1 MEVLALGILFW
12 AAAATLDKPVVVTGH
27 AWAPFISPMG
37 EPFRSRSNTDDAL
50 TRWFQQADKNGDG
63 AVDAVEMQA
72 DAERFFALLDIDHSG
87 EIDPVELN
95 QYELEVAPEIQTA
108 MKTMRGPG
116 AKKGKKGEGIDD
128 MLGLTGALQ
137 GAARY
142 GLLNIPEPVAAAD
155 ADFDR
160 GVSLSE
166 FKLAAARRFE
176 LLDTG
181 HTGKLTLQSLQ
192 TIREAQLTAKRRP
205 DDNDGRVGN
214 GLPTAN

>member
-1 MEVLALGILFW
+1 MLTLGVLAW
-12 AAAATLDKPVVVTGH
+12 AASAAAEKPVIVTGH
-27 AWAPFISPMG
+27 PWAPFISPMG
-37 EPFRSRSNTDDAL
+37 EPFRSRSDSDDAL
-50 TRWFQQADKNGDG
+50 TRWFRQADKNADG
-63 AVDAVEMQA
+63 LIDAAELQA
-72 DAERFFALLDIDHSG
+72 DADRFFALLDTDHNG

-116 AKKGKKGEGIDD
+116 GDKKKNREKLDD

-142 GLLNIPEPVAAAD
+142 GLLNLPEPVAAAD
-155 ADFDR
+155 TDFNR
-160 GVSLSE
+160 GISTSE

-181 HTGKLTLQSLQ
+181 HTGKLTLQGLQ

-205 DDNDGRVGN
+205 EDNDARVGN
-214 GLPTAN
+214 GLPIAN

>member
-1 MEVLALGILFW
+1 MLALGILAW
-12 AAAATLDKPVVVTGH
+12 AAAAAEKPVYVTGH
-27 AWAPFISPMG
+27 PWAPFISPMG

-50 TRWFQQADKNGDG
+50 TRWFRQADKNGDS
-63 AVDAVEMQA
+63 VIDAAEMQA
-72 DAERFFALLDIDHSG
+72 DADRFFALLDTDHNG

-116 AKKGKKGEGIDD
+116 GDKKKNREKLDD
-128 MLGLTGALQ
+128 ILGLTGALQ

-155 ADFDR
+155 TDFNR
-160 GVSLSE
+160 GVSLAE
-166 FKLAAARRFE
+166 FRLAAARRFE
-176 LLDTG
+176 ILDTG
-181 HTGKLTLQSLQ
+181 HSGKLTLQGLQ

-205 DDNDGRVGN
+205 EDNDARVGN

>member
-1 MEVLALGILFW
+1 MTLAIGILAW
-12 AAAATLDKPVVVTGH
+12 AAVAATDKPVVVTGH
-27 AWAPFISPMG
+27 PWAPFISPMG
-37 EPFRSRSNTDDAL
+37 EPFRSRADTDDAL

-63 AVDAVEMQA
+63 AIDAAEMQA
-72 DAERFFALLDIDHSG
+72 DAQRFFVSLDADHNG

-95 QYELEVAPEIQTA
+95 QYELEAAPEIQTA

-116 AKKGKKGEGIDD
+116 VKKEKKREGLDD

-155 ADFDR
+155 ADFNR
-160 GVSLSE
+160 GVTLAE
-166 FKLAAARRFE
+166 FKFAAARRFD

-181 HTGKLTLQSLQ
+181 HTGRLTLPGLQ

-205 DDNDGRVGN
+205 NDNDGRVGN

>member
-1 MEVLALGILFW
+1 MIALSILAW
-12 AAAATLDKPVVVTGH
+12 AATAAAENPVIVTGH
-27 AWAPFISPMG
+27 PWAPFISPMG
-37 EPFRSRSNTDDAL
+37 EPFRARTSQEDAL
-50 TRWFQQADKNGDG
+50 ARWFRQADRNGDG
-63 AVDAVEMQA
+63 AIDQSEMQA
-72 DAERFFALLDIDHSG
+72 DADRFFVLLDTDHNG

-116 AKKGKKGEGIDD
+116 AKKERKREGIDD

-155 ADFDR
+155 TDYNR
-160 GVSLSE
+160 GISLSE
-166 FKLAAARRFE
+166 FKLAAAKRFE
-176 LLDTG
+176 LLDTKR
-181 HTGKLTLQSLQ
+181 TGKLTLQGLQ
-192 TIREAQLTAKRRP
+192 SIREAQLTAKRRP
-205 DDNDGRVGN
+205 GDDDSRVGH